1 MKQRLFHFLVAL
13 AASIAFIALLPD
25 NVIADYRSHDFL
37 FVVSSAFVIY
47 FIADGIRVSGSLV
60 SAQALIGL
68 VWFMRFFLPNLFI
81 GDSSNSVLKMVGM
94 TDVGQFQIATVVANA
109 ATLVTLGATSLFGRL
124 SKPAI
129 QPSEVSWPEVS
140 KVALRMFGVGLTMLA
155 FFLIINVGSLSA
167 AAIDGSMRSSE
178 VTRGTG
184 YLFYVGLVVIPSS
197 LVFAYSQY
205 QRTRRLSWVMWVPAI
220 VAFFAL
226 TLLGGRVRALIPLAA
241 VGFLFLRIR
250 NLDRP
255 SLKSVMVIVAGVL
268 VLFLYLPIGMAY
280 RSGGIDA
287 VLQLG
292 FERFIEYTLW
302 TIPGEMGQLHGPY
315 LALAHGE
322 GYLEGQT
329 YRILLWPLS
338 DFFNWGSK
346 NTGVLLRDFAVGQGT
361 YQKSW
366 GFHASLIGDA
376 VINFG
381 RWFIPI
387 KFAIFGCVM
396 GWIQSSRR
404 RGVLIIPTSILSILG
419 LVRSFSESTDKI
431 PETYVYIGMVYAIL
445 VYTRFFSKRPP
456 AMVLF
461 PELRHKRVVS
471 DDRTQ
476 A

>member
-1 MKQRLFHFLVAL
+1 MNQKLLHFLVAL

-25 NVIADYRSHDFL
+25 NVIADYGRHDFL

-68 VWFMRFFLPNLFI
+68 IWFMRFFLPNLFI
-81 GDSSNSVLKMVGM
+81 VDFSNWVLKMVGM
-94 TDVGQFQIATVVANA
+94 ADVGQFQIATVVANA

-129 QPSEVSWPEVS
+129 QPSKVSWPKVS
-140 KVALRMFGVGLTMLA
+140 LVALAMFGVGLTALVL
-155 FFLIINVGSLSA
+155 FLIINVGSLGA
-167 AAIDGSMRSSE
+167 AAIDGNMRSTE
-178 VTRGTG
+178 VTLGTG
-184 YLFYVGLVVIPSS
+184 YLWYVGLAVIPSS
-197 LVFAYSQY
+197 VVFAYSQY
-205 QRTRRLSWVMWVPAI
+205 QQTGRLSWVMWVPAI

-226 TLLGGRVRALIPLAA
+226 TLLGGRVRALIPLTGI
-241 VGFLFLRIR
+241 GFLFLRIKH
-250 NLDRP
+250 LDRP
-255 SLKSVMVIVAGVL
+255 SLKGIMVIMAGVL
-268 VLFLYLPIGMAY
+268 VLFLYLPIGEAY
-280 RSGGIDA
+280 RTGGIDA

-292 FERFIEYTLW
+292 FERFTEYMLW
-302 TIPGEMGQLHGPY
+302 SIPGEMGQLHGPY
-315 LALAHGE
+315 LAIAHGE

-329 YRILLWPLS
+329 YRVLLWPLS

-346 NTGVLLRDFAVGQGT
+346 NTGVLIRDFAVGEGT

-376 VINFG
+376 ILNFG

-396 GWIQSSRR
+396 GWIQSNRR
-404 RGVLIIPTSILSILG
+404 RGVLIIPISILSTLG

-431 PETYVYIGMVYAIL
+431 PEIYVYIGMVYAIL
-445 VYTRFFSKRPP
+445 LCTRFFWKRTI
-456 AMVLF
+456 ADGRF
-461 PELRHKRVVS
+461 PDLKHQGVMQR
-471 DDRTQ
+471 
-476 A
+476 